1 MQAPLTVENVC
12 KILNTTYAGLGRL
25 LGVEDA
31 AVHQW
36 KGNGFP
42 PGRALQLEQIS
53 EGRLKA
59 ADLKVRFKKP
69 VKSKPC
75 KAEPE
80 PSRKRRKAA

>member
-36 KGNGFP
+36 KGTGFP
-42 PGRALQLEQIS
+42 PGRALQLEKIS

-59 ADLKVRFKKP
+59 SDLKVRFKKP
-69 VKSKPC
+69 I
-75 KAEPE
+75 
-80 PSRKRRKAA
+80 KRRKREAA